1 MDTEVL
7 IRFIGS
13 SWANSGQNLAQ
24 FVRTH
29 EKALAN
35 ALQLRKQGP
44 KHGPPSL
51 GSGEPSP
58 THINN
63 YQNSAPTHSTSSVLA
78 SAFSL
83 GSLNFASQNIK
94 PAKLT
99 LTPHHL
105 FYLLSRVEELGI
117 AIGPMNVRL
126 ENIHA
131 DNSPANYVSFLSQSQ
146 RSKGRSDR
154 DSIRSVSS
162 VRSVISG
169 MSALWSNFGMGSSGN
184 AAKVEKAK
192 AQMVADLKYLYSAF
206 TKIPCLRLSPD
217 RRARLIGGYEEF
229 PFDTA
234 VPLVA
239 FKNLS
244 ALEICDVDFRQ
255 FFGWDRLAEQLR
267 SLTVKRASLEDP
279 TDLLIGIVLDD
290 MDKRR
295 RRSSKAHCSPGLAWP
310 GSPTMRHCDLVR
322 PNSIPNS
329 PVVDDGFGQGL
340 SPRNSLLWRGDSEGP
355 KASQRARTESTSP
368 KRPTSSRQ
376 GSSNRRGGAKMK
388 RSGSASSNSS
398 THSSGPYR
406 SGSSSNLLSMGILP
420 ASKWRFLR
428 HLSLADNSLTS
439 MTTTSLAPLSNTLH
453 SLDLSSNLFS
463 EVPDCLAMMTSLR
476 ALNLSNCMIESLHS
490 LARNPLP
497 AITALN
503 LRANRLRS
511 IAGVERL
518 LSLDRLDLRDN
529 KLADPTEMARLTG
542 IPNIH
547 EIWVANNPFVKTHSN
562 YRVTI
567 FNLFRS
573 TPGYVEDIV
582 IDTAGPGYSE
592 RRQLADRVVEPEG
605 VPIVR
610 PTPVESSLQSPSDLK
625 GSVIPLVGFGTELK
639 GNEIHK
645 SNSRVAQGE
654 VPVGSGRRRKGPRRR
669 IVDLSGTESSPP
681 VRAHVPIE
689 IPPATPQRAVK
700 DCIIETDPDR
710 GSPPSR
716 AALQPRLLEE
726 SEPPVKPPRL
736 ATSLSSPDVNA
747 TPGRIDKSTSLA
759 SDLQNLSLSGEAYR
773 RKIEALKS
781 EVGNGW
787 LSVLSEDGWDG
798 QRIPHATVPGSS
810 FNHIN
815 AIRPGVSNLRA
826 TSQGIVSGSRTLG

>member
-1 MDTEVL
+1 MDIQGAV
-7 IRFIGS
+7 RFIGS
-13 SWANSGQNLAQ
+13 SCANSGQNLAQ

-44 KHGPPSL
+44 KHGPSNSA
-51 GSGEPSP
+51 SGEASP

-63 YQNSAPTHSTSSVLA
+63 YQNPAPTHSTSSVLA

-154 DSIRSVSS
+154 DSIHSVSS
-162 VRSVISG
+162 VRSVMSG

-217 RRARLIGGYEEF
+217 RRARLIGGYEIF

-234 VPLVA
+234 VPLLA

-295 RRSSKAHCSPGLAWP
+295 RRSSKAQYSPGLAWP
-310 GSPTMRHCDLVR
+310 GSPTMRHGDLVR

-329 PVVDDGFGQGL
+329 PVVDDEFGQSS
-340 SPRNSLLWRGDSEGP
+340 SPRNSLLLRGDSEGP

-376 GSSNRRGGAKMK
+376 GSSNRRGGAKLK

-398 THSSGPYR
+398 TYSSGPYK

-503 LRANRLRS
+503 LRANRLGS

-518 LSLDRLDLRDN
+518 LSLERLDLRDN

-547 EIWVANNPFVKTHSN
+547 EIWVASNPFVKTHSN

-582 IDTAGPGYSE
+582 IDAAGPGYSE
-592 RRQLADRVVEPEG
+592 RRQLIDRVVEPEG

-610 PTPVESSLQSPSDLK
+610 PPPTESTLHSRSDLK
-625 GSVIPLVGFGTELK
+625 ESVIPLGGENELK
-639 GNEIHK
+639 QNEIQK
-645 SNSRVAQGE
+645 SNFRVAQGE

-669 IVDLSGTESSPP
+669 IVDLSGTESPPP

-689 IPPATPQRAVK
+689 IAAAPPQREVR
-700 DCIIETDPDR
+700 DSTIETGPDR
-710 GSPPSR
+710 GSPP
-716 AALQPRLLEE
+716 AKTALQLTLLDE
-726 SEPPVKPPRL
+726 SESPVKPPKL
-736 ATSLSSPDVNA
+736 GTSLSSPNVNS
-747 TPGRIDKSTSLA
+747 TPGRVDRSLSLA
-759 SDLQNLSLSGEAYR
+759 SDLQNLNVSGEAYR

-798 QRIPHATVPGSS
+798 QRMPHATVSS
-810 FNHIN
+810 SNFNHIN

>member
-1 MDTEVL
+1 M
-7 IRFIGS
+7 
-13 SWANSGQNLAQ
+13 
-24 FVRTH
+24 RTH

-44 KHGPPSL
+44 KYGPSSSA
-51 GSGEPSP
+51 SGEASP
-58 THINN
+58 THISN
-63 YQNSAPTHSTSSVLA
+63 YQNSVPTSSTSSVLA

-83 GSLNFASQNIK
+83 GSLHFASQNIK

-105 FYLLSRVEELGI
+105 FYLLSRIEELGI

-131 DNSPANYVSFLSQSQ
+131 DNSPANYVSFLSQAQ

-154 DSIRSVSS
+154 DSIHSVSS
-162 VRSVISG
+162 VRSVMSG
-169 MSALWSNFGMGSSGN
+169 MSALWSNFGMGSSSN

-234 VPLVA
+234 VPLLA

-267 SLTVKRASLEDP
+267 SLTVKRANLDDP
-279 TDLLIGIVLDD
+279 TDLLVGIVLDD

-295 RRSSKAHCSPGLAWP
+295 RRSSKVQYSPGLAWP
-310 GSPTMRHCDLVR
+310 GSPTIRHGDPAR
-322 PNSIPNS
+322 SNSNPNS
-329 PVVDDGFGQGL
+329 PVVDDDFGQSL
-340 SPRNSLLWRGDSEGP
+340 SPRNSLLLRGESECP
-355 KASQRARTESTSP
+355 RASQRARTESTSP

-388 RSGSASSNSS
+388 RSASASSSSS
-398 THSSGPYR
+398 THSSGPYK

-420 ASKWRFLR
+420 GSKWRFLR

-439 MTTTSLAPLSNTLH
+439 MTANSLAPLSNTLH

-463 EVPDCLAMMTSLR
+463 EVPDCLATLTSLR

-503 LRANRLRS
+503 LRANRLQS

-518 LSLDRLDLRDN
+518 LSLERLDLRDN

-542 IPNIH
+542 IPDIH
-547 EIWVANNPFVKTHSN
+547 EIWVASNPFVKTHSN

-573 TPGYVEDIV
+573 TPGYVEDIL
-582 IDTAGPGYSE
+582 IDASGPGYSE
-592 RRQLADRVVEPEG
+592 RRQLIDRVAEPEG

-610 PTPVESSLQSPSDLK
+610 PPPVESNSHSPSAIK
-625 GSVIPLVGFGTELK
+625 EPVIPLVAGENELK
-639 GNEIHK
+639 RNETHK
-645 SNSRVAQGE
+645 STYRVAQGE
-654 VPVGSGRRRKGPRRR
+654 VTVGSGRRRKGPRRR
-669 IVDLSGTESSPP
+669 IVDLSGTESPP
-681 VRAHVPIE
+681 LVQAHVPIE
-689 IPPATPQRAVK
+689 IPPMSSPKEVL
-700 DCIIETDPDR
+700 DSSIETGADR
-710 GSPPSR
+710 GSPP
-716 AALQPRLLEE
+716 AKTALQPTLLDQ
-726 SEPPVKPPRL
+726 SELPVKPPKL
-736 ATSLSSPDVNA
+736 GTSISSPDVHS
-747 TPGRIDKSTSLA
+747 TSGRTDKPTSLA

-798 QRIPHATVPGSS
+798 QRMPHATVPGGN

-815 AIRPGVSNLRA
+815 AIRPNVSNLRA

>member
-1 MDTEVL
+1 M
-7 IRFIGS
+7 
-13 SWANSGQNLAQ
+13 
-24 FVRTH
+24 RTH

-44 KHGPPSL
+44 KHGTSNSA
-51 GSGEPSP
+51 SGEASP
-58 THINN
+58 THISN
-63 YQNSAPTHSTSSVLA
+63 YQNSAPTPSTSSVLA

-83 GSLNFASQNIK
+83 GSLNFASQNVK

-105 FYLLSRVEELGI
+105 FYLLSRVEDLGI

-154 DSIRSVSS
+154 DSIHSVSS
-162 VRSVISG
+162 VRSVMSG

-234 VPLVA
+234 VPLLA

-255 FFGWDRLAEQLR
+255 FFGWDRLADQLR

-279 TDLLIGIVLDD
+279 TDLLVGIVLDD

-295 RRSSKAHCSPGLAWP
+295 RRSSKAQYSPGLAWP
-310 GSPTMRHCDLVR
+310 GSPTMRHGDLAR
-322 PNSIPNS
+322 PNSNPNS
-329 PVVDDGFGQGL
+329 PVIDDDSGQSS
-340 SPRNSLLWRGDSEGP
+340 SPRNSLFLRGESEGP
-355 KASQRARTESTSP
+355 KVSQRARTESTSP

-376 GSSNRRGGAKMK
+376 GSSNRRGGAKIK

-398 THSSGPYR
+398 THSSGPYKI
-406 SGSSSNLLSMGILP
+406 GSSSNLLSMGILP

-439 MTTTSLAPLSNTLH
+439 MTATSLAPLSNTLH

-463 EVPDCLAMMTSLR
+463 DVPDCLATLTSLR

-503 LRANRLRS
+503 LRANRLGS

-518 LSLDRLDLRDN
+518 LSLERLDLRDN

-542 IPNIH
+542 IPDIH
-547 EIWVANNPFVKTHSN
+547 EIWVASNPFVKTHSN

-582 IDTAGPGYSE
+582 IDASGPGYSE
-592 RRQLADRVVEPEG
+592 RRQLIDRVVEPEG
-605 VPIVR
+605 VPVVR
-610 PTPVESSLQSPSDLK
+610 PLPIESNLQSPSGIKD
-625 GSVIPLVGFGTELK
+625 SVIPLIGGDNELK
-639 GNEIHK
+639 RDETHK
-645 SNSRVAQGE
+645 STYRVAQGE
-654 VPVGSGRRRKGPRRR
+654 VTVGSGRKRKGPRRR
-669 IVDLSGTESSPP
+669 IVDLSGTESPP
-681 VRAHVPIE
+681 PARAHVPVE
-689 IPPATPQRAVK
+689 TPVPPPQREVT
-700 DCIIETDPDR
+700 DSMIETGPDR
-710 GSPPSR
+710 GSPP
-716 AALQPRLLEE
+716 AKTALQPTFLDQSE
-726 SEPPVKPPRL
+726 SPVKPPRL
-736 ATSLSSPDVNA
+736 GTSISSPNVNS
-747 TPGRIDKSTSLA
+747 TLGRIDKPTSLA
-759 SDLQNLSLSGEAYR
+759 HDLQNLNLSGEAYR

-798 QRIPHATVPGSS
+798 QRMPHAAVPGGN

-815 AIRPGVSNLRA
+815 AIRPDVSNLRA
-826 TSQGIVSGSRTLG
+826 SSQGIVSGSRTLG